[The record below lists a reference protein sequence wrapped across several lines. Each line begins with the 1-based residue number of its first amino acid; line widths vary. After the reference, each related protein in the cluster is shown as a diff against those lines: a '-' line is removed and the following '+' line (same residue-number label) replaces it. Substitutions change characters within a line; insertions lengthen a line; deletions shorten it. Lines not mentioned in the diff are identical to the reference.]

1 MTKIAKPTLATK
13 MKTTIFKLK
22 RIKTNKKKKKTII
35 ILVFNGG
42 WVIISGPFP
51 NYSIRTCL

>member
-22 RIKTNKKKKKTII
+22 RIKTNKKKEK
-35 ILVFNGG
+35 NYNY
-42 WVIISGPFP
+42 ISV
-51 NYSIRTCL
+51 